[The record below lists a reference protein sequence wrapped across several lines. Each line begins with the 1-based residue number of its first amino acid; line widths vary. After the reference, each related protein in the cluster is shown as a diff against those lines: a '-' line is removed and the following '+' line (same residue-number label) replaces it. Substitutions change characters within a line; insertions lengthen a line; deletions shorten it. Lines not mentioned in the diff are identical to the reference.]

1 MEMMQSQK
9 QGSTYSISELSNEFR
24 ITPRTLRFYEEKG
37 LLKPTRNG
45 QVRIYSSS
53 DRVRLELILRGK
65 RLGFSLQE
73 SSDIINMYDPTSNNI
88 DQLEKVIE
96 TVRLKITRLKQQQ
109 HDLKSMLKELNTWEK
124 NYSTTIKTL
133 TRSNSEQPSRQIRK
147 KL

>member
-65 RLGFSLQE
+65 RLGFSLEE
-73 SSDIINMYDPTSNNI
+73 SCDIINMYDPAGNNR
-88 DQLEKVIE
+88 DQLEKVID

-133 TRSNSEQPSRQIRK
+133 TRSHSEQPSRQIRK

>member
-1 MEMMQSQK
+1 MMSSEK
-9 QGSTYSISELSNEFR
+9 REITYSISELSTEFR

-65 RLGFSLQE
+65 RLGFSLEE
-73 SSDIINMYDPTSNNI
+73 SCDIINMYDPASNNI
-88 DQLEKVIE
+88 DQLEKVID

-109 HDLKSMLKELNTWEK
+109 HDLRSMLKELNTWEK
-124 NYSTTIKTL
+124 NYLKTINVLTT
-133 TRSNSEQPSRQIRK
+133 SHSEQPSNQTRK
-147 KL
+147 RL